1 MKKIG
6 IITLTRQNSLAYSVL
21 KRIVEDLGYTP
32 VCGEAIGADCLFF
45 PLEELAL
52 IGYDF
57 LGDFFKK
64 AGLSDVDTI
73 LVSAPY
79 SANLFVLPKVIWC
92 LRSITSSPIIL
103 GGNEASNNYRNLM
116 RYRFAAFAN
125 KMIDVAPD
133 FIVRGPA
140 ENALPSLLPL
150 LDKTA
155 ITKKWD
161 RDFLKKLLEI
171 RNIVFWFPER
181 RALISTG
188 FSSQDLS
195 EKDIFSFVRYGE
207 KTIAIT
213 LQRACIW
220 AKKSRGGCLFCSIA
234 SQFGNDF
241 HCAVSSDFFVEEL
254 SAFLRDNREV
264 KYVDIWDDTF
274 NISEDWTARICGYLK
289 TVNSKVGRE
298 IIYTCFLRP
307 KGLNENIVKKMREA
321 NIRSAFVGADALS
334 EGLSKRL
341 RRGCTGAEL
350 NKSIET
356 LAKGR
361 IQPNLSVQLFS
372 PESVVDDV
380 GMTATVAFSGIKNG
394 KSTVHVHLYT
404 FPLFGSDLYR
414 LLEARN
420 NLNRVPSPLLRKE
433 DKIGFVPYFM
443 AYDYMNYD
451 PDVEEIKK
459 RTYRL
464 LDIST
469 PFYVKTYPGDH
480 IDGNRLKAVLREVRT
495 WCVETKKTHTIK
507 SLWYMIV
514 LLLEEKGGGLRKEE
528 LLGFLSRKDATLQI
542 PESLRRTHGDFGY
555 RYTLSRSFDEV
566 MSILIRNGW
575 VKRTGKKRFR
585 LSIEGM
591 NKLKWMARE
600 IEERHLNIAAYG
612 KVKKMELFEI
622 LDDPGHSFPSSLHK
636 P

>member
-52 IGYDF
+52 IGHDF
-57 LGDFFKK
+57 LGDFFEK

-73 LVSAPY
+73 LISAPY
-79 SANLFVLPKVIWC
+79 TANLFVLPKVIWC

-103 GGNEASNNYRNLM
+103 GGNEASNNYKNLM
-116 RYRFAAFAN
+116 LYRFSTFAN
-125 KMIDVAPD
+125 KLIDIAPD
-133 FIVRGPA
+133 FIVRGSA

-150 LDKTA
+150 LDKTT
-155 ITKKWD
+155 IRKKWD
-161 RDFLKKLLEI
+161 KDFLKKLLEI
-171 RNIVFWFPER
+171 PNIVFWLPEKK
-181 RALISTG
+181 ALVSTG
-188 FSSQDLS
+188 FSAEDLS
-195 EKDIFSFVRYGE
+195 ERDIFSFVRYGQ

-241 HCAVSSDFFVEEL
+241 HCAISSDFFVEEL
-254 SAFLRDNREV
+254 SVFLKDNREV

-289 TVNSKVGRE
+289 TLNSKVGRE
-298 IIYTCFLRP
+298 IHYTCFLRP

-341 RRGCTGAEL
+341 RRGCTVAEL

-356 LAKGR
+356 LGKGR

-372 PESVVDDV
+372 PESVIDDV

-404 FPLFGSDLYR
+404 FPLFGSDIYR

-451 PDVEEIKK
+451 PDVEKIKK

-514 LLLEEKGGGLRKEE
+514 LLLEKKGRGMKKEE
-528 LLGFLSRKDATLQI
+528 VIGFLSRKDSTFQI
-542 PESLRRTHGDFGY
+542 PEKLRGTYGDFGY
-555 RYTLSRSFDEV
+555 RYTLSRSFNEV
-566 MSILIRNGW
+566 MDILIRNGW
-575 VKRTGKKRFR
+575 VRRTNKKEFR
-585 LSIEGM
+585 LASEGIK
-591 NKLKWMARE
+591 KLKLMVGEA
-600 IEERHLNIAAYG
+600 EESHLNIAAYG
-612 KVKKMELFEI
+612 KVEKTELLKA
-622 LDDPGHSFPSSLHK
+622 LDEL
-636 P
+636 